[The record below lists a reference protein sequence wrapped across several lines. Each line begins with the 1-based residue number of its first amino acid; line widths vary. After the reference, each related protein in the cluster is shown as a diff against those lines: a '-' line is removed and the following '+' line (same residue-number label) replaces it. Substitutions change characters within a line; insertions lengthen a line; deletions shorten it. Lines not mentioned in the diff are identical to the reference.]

1 MVSVHPQAVVTWS
14 VGQALFFNMIVNSSL
29 LPEFLSRFLQKVMG
43 SLACEIQE
51 EKPRKE
57 EYDIYQ
63 DVLSQFPFLNG
74 YTHTLRAFETS
85 QATSREAI
93 VADLQTA
100 LDELRSK
107 IPWLANQ
114 VVTVDAGPG
123 TSNFITSAPW
133 PASAPPNNVVRAD
146 HDADFPPL
154 SSILASGGP
163 MSTFGPANL
172 VPCPGLPHPHGL
184 SPIPILIIRAVF
196 ITGGVLVVLSAHHNM
211 VDGTGLMQLWDHMA
225 TLMNGDSLSPK
236 ALQWAN
242 ADRTRVVPLL
252 RPNELVKDYSHL
264 LRPNPWPLGPP
275 PETIWRGFTVSR
287 SALAEIKDRA
297 SPQTEGAF
305 VSTDD
310 ALSAFCWQRICAVRL
325 SSGRCHATQLSKFG
339 RAVNAR
345 RAVGLPDTYLGQMV
359 VHATTRL
366 PLGDVV
372 AKSVAEL
379 AGMLRRDLE
388 DARTEW
394 SVRSCATFM
403 AGVPDKSKLLYG
415 GLYNPATDIGGS
427 SLLTWGS
434 RPFRMGALGESR
446 MFRKPDGPRIPGCMY
461 FFPSDNEREM
471 QLVLCLTREDLHGL
485 SRDTEW
491 DYFVK
496 GVGSLE

>member
-1 MVSVHPQAVVTWS
+1 
-14 VGQALFFNMIVNSSL
+14 MIVNSSF
-29 LPEFLSRFLQKVMG
+29 LPEILSRLLQKVMG
-43 SLACEIQE
+43 SLAFEIYE
-51 EKPRKE
+51 EKCVQEK
-57 EYDIYQ
+57 YDIYQ

-74 YTHTLRAFETS
+74 YTHTLRAFETFP
-85 QATSREAI
+85 TRPREAI
-93 VADLQTA
+93 VADIQTA
-100 LDELRSK
+100 LGELRSN
-107 IPWLANQ
+107 IPWLADQ
-114 VVTVDAGPG
+114 VITIDTGPG
-123 TSNFITSAPW
+123 TSGFITSAPW
-133 PASAPPNNVVRAD
+133 PASAPPNDVVRAD

-163 MSTFGPANL
+163 ISSFEPTNL
-172 VPCPGLPHPHGL
+172 VPCPGLPQQHGL

-196 ITGGVLVVLSAHHNM
+196 ITGGVLVVMSAHHNM
-211 VDGTGLMQLWDHMA
+211 IDGTGLMQLWDHMA
-225 TLMNGDSLSPK
+225 TLMNGDSLSDE
-236 ALQWAN
+236 AIRWAN
-242 ADRTRVVPLL
+242 ADRSRAVPLL
-252 RPNELVKDYSHL
+252 YPNEPAKNYSHL

-275 PETIWRGFTVSR
+275 PETTWCGFTVPR
-287 SALAEIKDRA
+287 SALTEIKDRA
-297 SPQTEGAF
+297 SPKTEGSF

-325 SSGRCHATQLSKFG
+325 SSGRCEASQLSKFG

-345 RAVGLPDTYLGQMV
+345 RAVGLPETYLGQMV

-366 PLGDVV
+366 PFRDIV

-379 AGMLRRDLE
+379 ASMLRSDLE

-403 AGVPDKSKLLYG
+403 AGVPDKSKLMYG

-427 SLLTWGS
+427 SLLTWGG

-446 MFRKPDGPRIPGCMY
+446 MFRKPDGPRLPGCMY

-471 QLVLCLTREDLHGL
+471 QLVLCLTKEDLHEL

-491 DYFVK
+491 SYYIK
-496 GVGSLE
+496 GVDSIE

>member
-1 MVSVHPQAVVTWS
+1 
-14 VGQALFFNMIVNSSL
+14 MIVNSSF
-29 LPEFLSRFLQKVMG
+29 LPELLSRLLRKVMG
-43 SLACEIQE
+43 SLAFDIEEIQE
-51 EKPRKE
+51 GKCRKE
-57 EYDIYQ
+57 EYQ

-74 YTHTLRAFETS
+74 YTHTLRAFET
-85 QATSREAI
+85 APGRSREAI
-93 VADLQTA
+93 VEDIQTA

-107 IPWLANQ
+107 IPWLSDQ
-114 VVTVDAGPG
+114 VVTVDTGPG
-123 TSNFITSAPW
+123 TSGFITSTPW
-133 PASAPPNNVVRAD
+133 PTSAPPNNIIRAD
-146 HDADFPPL
+146 HDADFPTF
-154 SSILASGGP
+154 SSLLASGGP
-163 MSTFGPANL
+163 MSSFEPTNL

-196 ITGGVLVVLSAHHNM
+196 ITGGVFIVMSAHHNM
-211 VDGTGLMQLWDHMA
+211 IDGTGLMQLWDHMA
-225 TLMNGDSLSPK
+225 TLMNGSSLS
-236 ALQWAN
+236 AEDIRWAN
-242 ADRTRVVPLL
+242 ADRTRAVPLL
-252 RPNELVKDYSHL
+252 RPNEPAKNHSHL

-275 PETIWRGFTVSR
+275 PETMWCDFTVSR
-287 SALAEIKDRA
+287 SALTEIKDRA
-297 SPQTEGAF
+297 SPTIEGMF

-325 SSGRCHATQLSKFG
+325 SSGRCHASQLSKFG

-366 PLGDVV
+366 PIGDIV

-379 AGMLRRDLE
+379 ASRLRHDLE

-403 AGVPDKSKLLYG
+403 AGVKDKSKLLYG

-427 SLLTWGS
+427 SLLTWGA
-434 RPFRMGALGESR
+434 RPFRMGSLGESR

-471 QLVLCLTREDLHGL
+471 QLVLCLTREDLYEL
-485 SRDTEW
+485 DRDSEW
-491 DYFVK
+491 SYYVK
-496 GVGSLE
+496 RVGELAV